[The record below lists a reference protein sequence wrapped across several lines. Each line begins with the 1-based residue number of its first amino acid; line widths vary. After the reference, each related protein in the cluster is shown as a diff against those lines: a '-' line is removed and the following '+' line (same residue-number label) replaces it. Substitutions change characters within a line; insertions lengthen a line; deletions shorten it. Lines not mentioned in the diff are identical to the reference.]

1 MLNSKDI
8 REKTIKSTNSTHLKL
23 QEWKKLS
30 PTQQLEKV
38 QSFSTQYKDKMD
50 VLAVKDQA
58 IELSLFM
65 EKNRVY
71 TFLVSYE
78 TYLRQ
83 KLGNFPIIV
92 LLKDR
97 ADENRKRK

>member
-1 MLNSKDI
+1 MYDA
-8 REKTIKSTNSTHLKL
+8 TNSHENIQLKL
-23 QEWKKLS
+23 EEWKKLS

-50 VLAVKDQA
+50 VLAVKDHA

-65 EKNRVY
+65 EKHLVY
-71 TFLVSYE
+71 EFLVSYE

>member
-1 MLNSKDI
+1 MLDV
-8 REKTIKSTNSTHLKL
+8 TNSENSPSGMLK
-23 QEWKKLS
+23 EWKKLS
-30 PTQQLEKV
+30 PPQQLEIVKG
-38 QSFSTQYKDKMD
+38 FSTQYNNQLN
-50 VLAVKDQA
+50 VLSVKDHA

-65 EKNRVY
+65 EKDDVY

-78 TYLRQ
+78 SYLREQ
-83 KLGNFPIIV
+83 LGNFPIIV